1 LYRGSVR
8 LDEYEVGS
16 AAMYR
21 RMVIRALQDTAVQ
34 LADEYDG
41 PIKVEVD
48 IDQTHK
54 SCKIRVTEFHG
65 FD

>member
-1 LYRGSVR
+1 
-8 LDEYEVGS
+8 
-16 AAMYR
+16 MYR
-21 RMVIRALQDTAVQ
+21 RMVIRALQETGLQ

-41 PIKVEVD
+41 QIKIELD
-48 IDQTHK
+48 IDKNHD